1 MSDYRHLELE
11 DDEYN
16 EADHWG
22 EDPIFS
28 SIEEINTQIEEMKNF
43 MSESKKRTEI
53 QGTIIQ
59 EMRRRL
65 SEAELVAEQQQKTI
79 HDLSEQLVT
88 VRTMTATSESPTSG
102 SVMSGSPTSGS
113 ATMDLTISESAAATT
128 ETSMGE
134 EVSSENLNK
143 MNLIDKIL
151 KLEAKAKIQNDLECK
166 KSLLISN
173 LGLDNVDLMRDNHY
187 LKIRYFLRQCD
198 LGFVLDQRNS
208 NVRLYK
214 SGAIKIRY
222 DQEWMARHT
231 FNTITKWV
239 KEVKGDRDFF
249 TERIYNVAQNIKF
262 SICTP
267 PRFSRERRLL
277 ATEGM
282 RLKNIGK
289 IKYFDFIVIHG
300 RLIMKTFQRL
310 DGYQFYEAYQNQVK
324 KTAMSSLNHK
334 MGRHYVNVLNDNRGM
349 PVRFLLTPD
358 RYLNSM
364 NGGPLMIYNDRALM
378 EARQRHEGMWYP
390 TVNDRGMQPDTA
402 RDNAAEE

>member
-1 MSDYRHLELE
+1 M
-11 DDEYN
+11 
-16 EADHWG
+16 
-22 EDPIFS
+22 
-28 SIEEINTQIEEMKNF
+28 
-43 MSESKKRTEI
+43 
-53 QGTIIQ
+53 
-59 EMRRRL
+59 
-65 SEAELVAEQQQKTI
+65 
-79 HDLSEQLVT
+79 
-88 VRTMTATSESPTSG
+88 
-102 SVMSGSPTSGS
+102 
-113 ATMDLTISESAAATT
+113 T
-128 ETSMGE
+128 ETSMVE
-134 EVSSENLNK
+134 EVSSVSEQTYEQYQGPGSDSENLNK

-187 LKIRYFLRQCD
+187 PKIRYFLRQCD
-198 LGFVLDQRNS
+198 LGFVLDQKNS

-222 DQEWMARHT
+222 DQEYMARHT
-231 FNTITKWV
+231 FNRITKWV
-239 KEVKGDRDFF
+239 KEVKGDREFF

-310 DGYQFYEAYQNQVK
+310 DGYQFFEAYQNQVK
-324 KTAMSSLNHK
+324 KTAMSSLNNK
-334 MGRHYVNVLNDNRGM
+334 MGRHYVNVLNDNTGIPRHYF
-349 PVRFLLTPD
+349 RIPD
-358 RYLNSM
+358 DTLNNM
-364 NGGPLMIYNDRALM
+364 DGGPLMIYSC
-378 EARQRHEGMWYP
+378 
-390 TVNDRGMQPDTA
+390 
-402 RDNAAEE
+402 